1 MIDIAKAVFG
11 GLMLFIGHDQEWLFA
26 LGLGLLV
33 GLKLTFLLPVESAL
47 WMILVVVAAGGAI
60 GVLPFLI
67 YQDSSYVMTG
77 FLFGGFFLS
86 EYGSIIS
93 RAVIGTGLAGSTWLI
108 FFVGAVIGAIVLG
121 WAKIWGTM
129 FATAMV
135 GAFLV
140 AGLFTGLTPI
150 AESLI
155 AAGLFVVGCIVQAI
169 IMRVEKQAEK

>member
-1 MIDIAKAVFG
+1 
-11 GLMLFIGHDQEWLFA
+11 
-26 LGLGLLV
+26 
-33 GLKLTFLLPVESAL
+33 
-47 WMILVVVAAGGAI
+47 
-60 GVLPFLI
+60 
-67 YQDSSYVMTG
+67 MTG